1 MQEKKRKIEAEKN
14 HKKAMFIA
22 IWIPGDADGGG
33 GRLASEAGKVL
44 VLFNLTTP
52 RHRPVSADF
61 WIQGKSKI
69 APKPH
74 F

>member
-1 MQEKKRKIEAEKN
+1 MPEKELATHPLDASSI
-14 HKKAMFIA
+14 FQ
-22 IWIPGDADGGG
+22 DADGGG
-33 GRLASEAGKVL
+33 GGLASEAGKVL
-44 VLFNLTTP
+44 VFSYLTTP

-61 WIQGKSKI
+61 WIPGKSKI